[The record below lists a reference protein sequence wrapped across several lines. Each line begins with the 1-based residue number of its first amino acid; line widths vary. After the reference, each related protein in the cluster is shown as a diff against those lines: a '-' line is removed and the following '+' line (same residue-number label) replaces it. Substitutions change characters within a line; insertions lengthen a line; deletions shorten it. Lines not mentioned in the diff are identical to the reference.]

1 MRECRDMW
9 LQKHLGLTSS
19 NCASEI
25 LTALPSSSSSSLQQ
39 PKGSSKSP
47 ASHNMLYQRGD
58 FHNLSVRL

>member
-25 LTALPSSSSSSLQQ
+25 LTALPSSSSSLQQ